1 MGESNPSTIKAAAG
15 NLKLVNA
22 LEALPRLK
30 KLREE
35 ILSSPYH
42 VCTQK
47 TSLLTGYFRKH
58 VRAGLWERLL
68 TPLHFGLFRRGLER
82 SALGLPQKAWQV
94 AFNNRLYALY
104 LKGRGLSRADYCRHY
119 GQAFRY
125 ILENMELKVYEHEL
139 IVGNPSAH
147 RVGSPIH
154 PDLGGLLMLPEVRG
168 INTRTNNP
176 LELEPAQ
183 LQELEEKIFPYWF
196 NKSVLAL
203 TPLYSSDPDLFNTML
218 EGRYFILTQFSG
230 VSHVTPDYPTVLKQG
245 FNGIAREIRGKLE
258 EAKAELELSVV
269 HGSKDPALH
278 AGALQVRPDADR
290 AKKLSAQKT
299 EKIAFYEAALTCA
312 AAGADYG
319 RRWSKFLEHE
329 AAKEDDEARKQELLR
344 LSEVFNRVPAEPA
357 ESFYEALQ
365 SVFITHV
372 MLHYENFQH
381 GISFGRMD
389 QYLYPYYKRDIE
401 SGRLTREEA
410 AELLGCFIAKAGE
423 LLPLFFERATEYFSG
438 LSSASGITL
447 GGRMADGKDGVN
459 ELSYLFLQAYDQVRL
474 RQPNFHVR
482 VNQDTPVEFI
492 DLCCEVLKKGGG
504 LPAFFNDDE
513 IPAVLERSG
522 IARQDAE
529 DFSIVGCVEWGVPGK
544 SFPAAG
550 AIFLN
555 IPIALHLA
563 LHNGKCNDIQV
574 GPQTGE
580 TGWLHGLDAVMGA
593 FEQQLEHMVWRA
605 TAGNNAIEQTH
616 AAHHPTPFLSIMV
629 DGCIEKGMEVN
640 AGGARYNSTG
650 CQGVG
655 LADAVDALTAIEQI
669 VFKEK
674 KLTLGE
680 LVSAVDGNFA
690 GQAEL
695 QAYILN
701 RVPKYGENEDRPN
714 HYATLVSGIYTGLVS
729 RYSNPRGGKY
739 YPGFWSMTTHQGFGA
754 RTGALPGGRLA
765 GLPLANGASP
775 CNGRDRNGPTA
786 SLSSVACL
794 DNNLIANGYALNE
807 KLDLALIKDPSRNRL
822 VEALIRGFFAS
833 GGMQVQFNVVD
844 PAILID
850 AREHPGQYRGL
861 VVRVSGYSAYF
872 NDLTEAMKDELIART
887 AHCCG

>member
-1 MGESNPSTIKAAAG
+1 MRERNPSTTKVAAG
-15 NLKLVNA
+15 NLKAISA
-22 LEALPRLK
+22 LEDLPRLK
-30 KLREE
+30 MLRDDM
-35 ILSSPYH
+35 LASPYH

-47 TSLLTGYFRKH
+47 TSLLTEYFCRH
-58 VRAGLWERLL
+58 VRIGFWERLL
-68 TPLHFGLFRRGLER
+68 TTLHFGLFRRGLER
-82 SALGLPQKAWQV
+82 SARGLPQKSWQV
-94 AFNNRLYALY
+94 ALNNWLYAIY
-104 LKGRGLSRADYCRHY
+104 LKGRGLSRAGYYRHY
-119 GQAFRY
+119 AQAFSH
-125 ILENMELKVYEHEL
+125 ILENMELKVYDHEL

-147 RVGSPIH
+147 RVGAPIH

-176 LELEPAQ
+176 MELEAEQ
-183 LQELEEKIFPYWF
+183 LRELEERIFPYWF

-203 TPLYSSDPDLFNTML
+203 TPLYSSDPDLFNAML

-230 VSHVTPDYPTVLKQG
+230 ISHVTPDYPTVLKKG

-258 EAKAELELSVV
+258 EAKAELESCAHVEA
-269 HGSKDPALH
+269 D
-278 AGALQVRPDADR
+278 LQVRPDADR
-290 AKKLSAQKT
+290 LKNPSAQKN

-312 AAGADYG
+312 EAAADYG
-319 RRWSKFLEHE
+319 RCWSKFLEHE
-329 AAKEDDEARKQELLR
+329 AAKATGETRRQELMR

-357 ESFYEALQ
+357 QTFYEALQ
-365 SVFITHV
+365 CVFITHT

-389 QYLYPYYKRDIE
+389 QYLYSYYKRDIE
-401 SGRLTREEA
+401 CGSLTREEA

-447 GGRMADGKDGVN
+447 GGRTANGEDGVN
-459 ELSYLFLQAYDQVRL
+459 DLSYLFLQAYDRVRL

-513 IPAVLERSG
+513 IPGVLENSG
-522 IARQDAE
+522 IAIRDAE
-529 DFSIVGCVEWGVPGK
+529 DYAIVGCVEWGVPGK

-555 IPIALHLA
+555 IPVALHLA
-563 LHNGKCNDIQV
+563 LHNGYFNGLQF

-580 TGWLHGLDAVMGA
+580 AGSLHDMDAIIKA
-593 FEQQLEHMVWRA
+593 FEGQLEHIVGRA

-616 AAHHPTPFLSIMV
+616 AAHHPTPFLSIVV

-640 AGGARYNSTG
+640 AGGARYNSSG

-655 LADAVDALTAIEQI
+655 LADAVDALAAIEQV

-674 KLTLGE
+674 KLTLEE

-690 GQAEL
+690 GHAEL

-701 RVPKYGENEDRPN
+701 RIPKYGENEDRPN
-714 HYATLVSGIYTGLVS
+714 QFAKLVSGIYTRLVS
-729 RYSNPRGGKY
+729 QCSNPRGGKY

-765 GLPLANGASP
+765 GQPLANGASP

-786 SLSSVACL
+786 SMSSAACL
-794 DNNLIANGYALNE
+794 DRLLIANGYALNE

-833 GGMQVQFNVVD
+833 GGMQVQFNVID
-844 PAILID
+844 PAVLID

-872 NDLTEAMKDELIART
+872 NDLTESMKDELIART
-887 AHCCG
+887 AHCCC

>member
-1 MGESNPSTIKAAAG
+1 MGRSNLEVAAG
-15 NLKLVNA
+15 NLPA
-22 LEALPRLK
+22 IDAPEALPRLK
-30 KLREE
+30 KLRED
-35 ILSSPYH
+35 ILASSYH

-47 TSLLTGYFRKH
+47 TSLLTAYFRRH
-58 VRAGLWERLL
+58 VSAGFWERLL
-68 TPLHFGLFRRGLER
+68 TPLHFALFRRGLER
-82 SALGLPQKAWQV
+82 SARGLPQKSWQV
-94 AFNNRLYALY
+94 AINNRLYALY
-104 LKGRGLSRADYCRHY
+104 LKGRGLSRADYYRHY
-119 GQAFRY
+119 AQAFRY
-125 ILENMELKVYEHEL
+125 VLENMELKVYEHEL
-139 IVGNPSAH
+139 IVGNPSAY
-147 RVGSPIH
+147 RVGAPIH

-176 LELEPAQ
+176 MELEPEQ

-203 TPLYSSDPDLFNTML
+203 TPLYSSDPGLFNDML

-230 VSHVTPDYPTVLKQG
+230 ISHVTPDYPAVLKKG
-245 FNGIAREIRGKLE
+245 FNGIARETRGKLE
-258 EAKAELELSVV
+258 ETKAELESC
-269 HGSKDPALH
+269 AH
-278 AGALQVRPDADR
+278 AGADR
-290 AKKLSAQKT
+290 LKKPFTQIS

-312 AAGADYG
+312 EAAADYG
-319 RRWSKFLEHE
+319 RRWAKFLEHE
-329 AAKEDDEARKQELLR
+329 AAKATDETRKQELLR

-357 ESFYEALQ
+357 QTFYEALQ
-365 SVFITHV
+365 SVFITHT

-389 QYLYPYYKRDIE
+389 QYLYPHYERDME
-401 SGRLTREEA
+401 SGRLTREQA
-410 AELLGCFIAKAGE
+410 AELTGCFIAKAGE

-447 GGRMADGKDGVN
+447 GGRTADGKDGTN
-459 ELSYLFLQAYDQVRL
+459 DLSCLFLQAYDRVRL

-513 IPAVLERSG
+513 IPAVLENSG
-522 IARQDAE
+522 IARQDAG
-529 DFSIVGCVEWGVPGK
+529 DYSIVGCVEWGVPGK

-550 AIFLN
+550 AVFLN
-555 IPIALHLA
+555 IPMALHLA
-563 LHNGKCNDIQV
+563 LHNGRFEGVQF

-580 TGWLHGLDAVMGA
+580 IGSLQSMDAVIGA
-593 FEQQLEHMVWRA
+593 FEQQLENVVRRA

-616 AAHHPTPFLSIMV
+616 AGHHPSPFLSIVV
-629 DGCIEKGMEVN
+629 DGCIENGMEVN
-640 AGGARYNSTG
+640 AGGATYNSTG

-655 LADAVDALTAIEQI
+655 LADAIDALTAIEQV
-669 VFKEK
+669 VFHDK
-674 KLTLGE
+674 KLTLEE

-690 GQAEL
+690 GHAEL
-695 QAYILN
+695 QAFILN
-701 RVPKYGENEDRPN
+701 RIPKYGENEDRPN
-714 HYATLVSGIYTGLVS
+714 HFAKLVSGIYTRLVS
-729 RYSNPRGGKY
+729 QCINPRGGRY

-765 GLPLANGASP
+765 GQPLANGASP

-786 SLSSVACL
+786 SMSSAASL
-794 DNNLIANGYALNE
+794 DRGLIANGYALNE

-833 GGMQVQFNVVD
+833 GGMQVQFNVID
-844 PAILID
+844 PAMLID

-872 NDLTEAMKDELIART
+872 NDLTESMKDELIART